1 MPITWKQF
9 ERYWY
14 IFALGVTL
22 ASLPFS
28 KLGLSIGLMMMTG
41 GWIVERFDARKLLSI
56 MAGRTSREVILRI
69 IPVSVWLL
77 FKGIAGGFKQ
87 FLKHKPALLFSSVF
101 LLHILGLFITSD
113 FDYALKDLR
122 TKFPLFLIPLILS
135 TSESFDRKSFY
146 RFMVLFILAVLVRSV
161 YNTWMI
167 GTDSFVD
174 IREVSRNVSHIIFS
188 LLLSLGI
195 FTLLYFSVKNKY
207 WTPWMRLLC
216 ILVLLWFFVY
226 IILSQSFTGFSI
238 ILITLLILI
247 PVLIFKARNRW
258 LKGGLLLI
266 ILIVTLGVFGI
277 IRSIVQDYYRV
288 NPVDMTKLEKVTSR
302 GNPYIHNIYASQTE
316 NGNHLWIYIQ
326 WDEIRS
332 AWNRRSAIKFDSL
345 NKKNEPVAYTVIRFL
360 TSKGWRKDADA
371 VEKLTGDEIDAIERG
386 VANVVFMQNLS
397 IRGRIYEFLYGFDQ
411 YRETGNPTGSTLMQR
426 LEFWKASIGIIS
438 EHWITG
444 VGTGDMNIAFA
455 DQYEKMQSKL
465 SPDQR
470 WRSHNQFLSIFV
482 GFGIFGLIW
491 FLTAIFYPPFML
503 RRQDDFFVAV
513 FLIIA
518 VLSMITEDTIESQT
532 GVTFIALFYSL
543 FLFARKEKDPLSSKT
558 SSHG

>member
-87 FLKHKPALLFSSVF
+87 FSKHKPALLFSSVF

-266 ILIVTLGVFGI
+266 ILIVTVGVFGI

-386 VANVVFMQNLS
+386 VANVVFIQNLS

-491 FLTAIFYPPFML
+491 FLAAIFYPPFML
-503 RRQDDFFVAV
+503 RRQDDFFVAI

>member
-87 FLKHKPALLFSSVF
+87 FLKLKPALLFSSVF

-491 FLTAIFYPPFML
+491 FLAAIFYPPFML
-503 RRQDDFFVAV
+503 RRQDDFFVAI